1 MLSVCLTFLPNSV
14 SMKKNKFSDQH
25 FRVSV
30 PLFHSK
36 DGGTTIDASSA
47 KTDLFGSLS
56 SAGYSKDFSIPHP
69 VYSPPLPL
77 SFNPRN
83 PQARELAFEMRSA
96 FDGLVSSPNIYGDE
110 FSILQHANN
119 IASQVFHRLTRINDS
134 SPSDVSSEPSSKN

>member
-1 MLSVCLTFLPNSV
+1 
-14 SMKKNKFSDQH
+14 MKKSKFANQH

-30 PLFHSK
+30 PLFRSK
-36 DGGTTIDASSA
+36 EGGTTTDASLA
-47 KTDLFGSLS
+47 QTDIYGCLA
-56 SAGYSKDFSIPHP
+56 SAGYSQDSSVPHP
-69 VYSPPLPL
+69 VYSLSLPL

-119 IASQVFHRLTRINDS
+119 IASQVFHRLTHS
-134 SPSDVSSEPSSKN
+134 SPVPSSSQPSSNNNIPNSITSNNN

>member
-1 MLSVCLTFLPNSV
+1 
-14 SMKKNKFSDQH
+14 MKTSKFANQH

-30 PLFHSK
+30 PLFRSK
-36 DGGTTIDASSA
+36 EGGTTTDATLA
-47 KTDLFGSLS
+47 QTDMYGCLA
-56 SAGYSKDFSIPHP
+56 SAGYSQDSSVPHS

-119 IASQVFHRLTRINDS
+119 IASQVFHRITRLGDPPTS
-134 SPSDVSSEPSSKN
+134 HSTSDPSSGNKTNSNKS

>member
-1 MLSVCLTFLPNSV
+1 MR
-14 SMKKNKFSDQH
+14 KNKFANQH

-36 DGGTTIDASSA
+36 EGGTTTDVSLA
-47 KTDLFGSLS
+47 KTDLFGCLS
-56 SAGYSKDFSIPHP
+56 SAGYSKVSSVPHP

-96 FDGLVSSPNIYGDE
+96 FDGLSSSPNIYGDE

-119 IASQVFHRLTRINDS
+119 IASQVFHRLTRKDDS
-134 SPSDVSSEPSSKN
+134 YPSDPSSEPSSNNSSI

>member
-1 MLSVCLTFLPNSV
+1 
-14 SMKKNKFSDQH
+14 MKKNKFANQH

-36 DGGTTIDASSA
+36 DGGTTTDASLA
-47 KTDLFGSLS
+47 KTDLFGCLS
-56 SAGYSKDFSIPHP
+56 SAGYSKVSSIPHS

-96 FDGLVSSPNIYGDE
+96 FDGLSSSPNIYGDE

-119 IASQVFHRLTRINDS
+119 IASQVFHRLTRSSDS
-134 SPSDVSSEPSSKN
+134 SNSDSDSSNSNINNSNSN

>member
-1 MLSVCLTFLPNSV
+1 
-14 SMKKNKFSDQH
+14 MKKSKFADQH

-30 PLFHSK
+30 PLFRSK
-36 DGGTTIDASSA
+36 EGGTTTDASLA
-47 KTDLFGSLS
+47 QTDIYGCLA
-56 SAGYSKDFSIPHP
+56 SAGYSQDSSIPHP

-83 PQARELAFEMRSA
+83 PQSRELAFEMRSA

-119 IASQVFHRLTRINDS
+119 IASQVFHRLTH
-134 SPSDVSSEPSSKN
+134 SPSAPSSSQAPVSNSTSNSNPSNNN

>member
-1 MLSVCLTFLPNSV
+1 
-14 SMKKNKFSDQH
+14 MKKSKFASQH

-30 PLFHSK
+30 PLFRSIE
-36 DGGTTIDASSA
+36 GGTTTDASLA
-47 KTDLFGSLS
+47 QTDIYGCLA
-56 SAGYSKDFSIPHP
+56 SAGYSQDSSVPHP

-119 IASQVFHRLTRINDS
+119 IASQVFHRITRLGDPPTS
-134 SPSDVSSEPSSKN
+134 SSSSEPSSGNLTNSNNS

>member
-1 MLSVCLTFLPNSV
+1 
-14 SMKKNKFSDQH
+14 MKKSKFASQH

-30 PLFHSK
+30 PLFRSRE
-36 DGGTTIDASSA
+36 GGTTTDASLA
-47 KTDLFGSLS
+47 QTDIYGCLA
-56 SAGYSKDFSIPHP
+56 SAGYSQDSSVPHP

-119 IASQVFHRLTRINDS
+119 IASQVFHRLTHSPS
-134 SPSDVSSEPSSKN
+134 SPSSQLPESNIPSNSNTSNNN